1 MSHNKKISFYLP
13 NLDGGGAER
22 VMLNL
27 ANNLSESGKSVDL
40 ILSKKKGE
48 YISIIHEK
56 INVIDLNSEKV
67 SFSLF
72 KLISV
77 LNKRRSQVLVSALNH
92 ANIIASLA
100 SLISRSKISHVMT
113 VHNSLLHKKNIY
125 IDFVILLI
133 MRLFSIFSFRVVAV
147 SESVRQELVTKLFF
161 NKKRT
166 IVINNPIN
174 SNFIKSQYLNL
185 NIHHKLPKKYI
196 VGCGRLTHQK
206 DFKNLILS
214 YNEVRKIN
222 DIELVILGEG
232 EERDSLLS
240 LIKNLR
246 LENKVHLLGFVH
258 NPYVFF
264 RNAEIFVLSSRWEGL
279 PTVLIEAMCCG
290 TQVISTDC
298 PGGSA
303 FILEDGKWGQLTK
316 VGDYIGLSI
325 AINNVLNGKFRA
337 NPELRSKAFDENVIL
352 KKYLEIL

>member
-1 MSHNKKISFYLP
+1 MI
-13 NLDGGGAER
+13 
-22 VMLNL
+22 L
-27 ANNLSESGKSVDL
+27 A
-40 ILSKKKGE
+40 
-48 YISIIHEK
+48 
-56 INVIDLNSEKV
+56 
-67 SFSLF
+67 
-72 KLISV
+72 
-77 LNKRRSQVLVSALNH
+77 
-92 ANIIASLA
+92 
-100 SLISRSKISHVMT
+100 
-113 VHNSLLHKKNIY
+113 
-125 IDFVILLI
+125 
-133 MRLFSIFSFRVVAV
+133 
-147 SESVRQELVTKLFF
+147 
-161 NKKRT
+161 
-166 IVINNPIN
+166 
-174 SNFIKSQYLNL
+174 
-185 NIHHKLPKKYI
+185 
-196 VGCGRLTHQK
+196 
-206 DFKNLILS
+206 

-232 EERDSLLS
+232 EERDNLLS

-325 AINNVLNGKFRA
+325 AINNVLNGKFRVK
-337 NPELRSKAFDENVIL
+337 PELRSKVFDENVIL